1 MQTWDPLFIQL
12 YPLWFFFWSFV
23 EPSPTT
29 KRNITHIVVQNAE
42 PFVVTTHHYLRF
54 QVPHAR
60 VSLICLLL
68 LLLLLLLVFFL
79 LVTTPCTLLDREPER
94 TETRGV
100 FREDDLNQQNPCQ
113 PENCYQ
119 NRTIPASIDPHLFIL
134 SNFSTSIITYMEFKG
149 NNDGWDER
157 NIETNKRMN
166 RP

>member
-12 YPLWFFFWSFV
+12 YPLWFFFWSYYLLN
-23 EPSPTT
+23 PRPTRNET
-29 KRNITHIVVQNAE
+29 TRNITHIVVQNAE
-42 PFVVTTHHYLRF
+42 PFVVTTHRLRF
-54 QVPHAR
+54 QVPHASI
-60 VSLICLLL
+60 VDLSSSVGL
-68 LLLLLLLVFFL
+68 L